1 MRADNTN
8 AYADRACVT
17 YTHTDPFSYAY
28 CDDTTITDAYALDTG
43 NAYPDTYSA
52 AQGNTKAPSDSASSA
67 VREAV
72 ISEK

>member
-1 MRADNTN
+1 MRADNAN

-17 YTHTDPFSYAY
+17 YTHTNPFSYAY
-28 CDDTTITDAYALDTG
+28 CDDTTIADAYALDTG
-43 NAYPDTYSA
+43 IAYAYADSY
-52 AQGNTKAPSDSASSA
+52 AQGDTKASADSASSA